1 MKMVNRTN
9 NVLEC
14 YNKRFN
20 GLFDKQPT
28 IIEFV
33 QIVEGNTIPGTTIQD
48 IRAGKHR
55 EVQCENGWVPD
66 ISLAYYHFKNSMSTP
81 VEAISTPTKTS
92 KGQKKSNKAKRVDKE
107 TVYRSPKLI
116 DKETVHRSP
125 MKEQNGHPNK
135 CITKKPKKSFP

>member
-33 QIVEGNTIPGTTIQD
+33 QIVEGNTIPGTTTS
-48 IRAGKHR
+48 RYLSGKTS
-55 EVQCENGWVPD
+55 EVQRENVWVPD
-66 ISLAYYHFKNSMSTP
+66 ISLAYCHFKNSMSTP

-92 KGQKKSNKAKRVDKE
+92 KWQKKVTR
-107 TVYRSPKLI
+107 
-116 DKETVHRSP
+116 
-125 MKEQNGHPNK
+125 QNALTRRQYTGLLSSLTRRQYPGLL
-135 CITKKPKKSFP
+135 